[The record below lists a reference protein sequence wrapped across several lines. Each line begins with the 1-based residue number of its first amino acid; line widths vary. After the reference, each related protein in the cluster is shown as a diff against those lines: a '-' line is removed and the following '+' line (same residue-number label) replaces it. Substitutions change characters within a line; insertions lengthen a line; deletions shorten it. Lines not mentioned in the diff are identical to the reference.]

1 MSLSLH
7 AATIPGFLRM
17 LANMEHLIGKA
28 EAWCTEQGRGEE
40 DVCGAR
46 LAPDMLDFAY
56 QVKSTAVHS
65 TGAIAGIRAG
75 IFSLDK
81 SEPPRGFAAMRA
93 MLSGARKELAALS
106 EADLDAV
113 GASAMEFRM
122 GDRLVV
128 PFTGQNFLLSFSI
141 PNFYFHAA
149 TAYDILRH
157 LGVPVGKRDY
167 LGPDWTKQ

>member
-7 AATIPGFLRM
+7 TATIPGFLRM

-28 EAWCTEQGRGEE
+28 EAWCEQHGRGEE

-56 QVKSTAVHS
+56 QVKSTVTHS
-65 TGAIAGIRAG
+65 VGAIAGIRAG
-75 IFSLDK
+75 VFSPDR
-81 SEPPRGFAAMRA
+81 SEPPRDFAAMRA
-93 MLSGARKELAALS
+93 MLNKAREELSALTKDEV
-106 EADLDAV
+106 EAI
-113 GASAMEFRM
+113 GTASMEFRM
-122 GDRLVV
+122 GDKLVV
-128 PFTGQNFLLSFSI
+128 PFTGQNFLLSFSV

-149 TAYDILRH
+149 TAYDILRQ
-157 LGVPVGKRDY
+157 LGVPIGKRDY